1 MKKGIT
7 TFCTTLLALFVA
19 VEASAQQTV
28 PQPAPGALR
37 RSSLLNRTGGTR
49 LGGLDSS
56 ARPGAARTANRPG
69 AFGGT
74 TGRSASLGGTG
85 DAGAA
90 GGVGAAGVGTGAV
103 GGTSETGDT
112 ESGDPKEAPALNWD
126 ATPVDIVFQTYGEQV
141 GKTILKDPGVPNAT
155 ITLKSREGQKLTK
168 EEYLEAIEVVLEM
181 NGIHLE
187 PYGEKFI
194 RALPRG
200 KARKEGIP
208 LYMDIAD
215 VPEEAKDGKVISVM
229 FSFKNITFDEAQKAL
244 DNLKSD
250 MGVLNALERTNSILI
265 TDTWQN
271 IKRMDEVAKML
282 DISSPVLE
290 QVFVYQVENAAA
302 SDIKQVLDYIV
313 QESMKEQ
320 EKNGKGI
327 QNHNTSQGPS
337 SNLLRPTS
345 LGGSRLLGGPNRPG
359 QPEPPKPVASTVTAM
374 SDADRGVIRG
384 KVLIQSDER
393 SNKLIIITSKA
404 NYDFFEKIIK
414 QLDVET
420 TPDTAVKVYRLK
432 YAEAEEVADMI
443 NDLIGNAPSSKS
455 SSKGNQNA
463 AARGQGG
470 TTRVSA
476 PTPAA
481 AARKSVNQRTGE
493 AKPGELS
500 KENTTVLADKRING
514 LVVMTNK
521 ELVPVIE
528 NIIEAMDVKLSQ
540 VLIET
545 VIIEVTLGDDLQTG
559 VDWVQR
565 GRQRNMRTEA
575 LTDSLGRTLYYPY
588 KVDSV
593 AADGTKIYSS
603 SIIDYSGTPVLSG
616 TEGASTVVAQTLN
629 KVLLRDGFVNNN
641 NYGLGGGGG
650 STAAS
655 ALLNTVMNVSSN
667 ATAAYFGGATPIGSG
682 INYILK
688 SDKLNLAAIIQASKT
703 DNRAKYIASPIVMT
717 VDNKEATIEATESR
731 KFYSGSTSTSSYG
744 SNPTVTYNYS
754 DKDIGIKIKVTP
766 KINPNGTVMLEI
778 EEEYSQLGAGQSVLV
793 SGANGSAGKENIDT
807 ALTRKMSADI
817 LLENMQTV
825 VLGGLTETFT
835 QEEETGIPILKDIP
849 WVGKWLFGTVSQSET
864 RKELLVF
871 MTPYVLDDGDAA
883 QAEALRRK
891 KALSDTRPWEDHGW
905 SASPLADP
913 VSKKEQMRRLK
924 DEWRK
929 QDEERKTK
937 LAIEDEK
944 VKRAKALEGM
954 SKEERE
960 HWLEMHKD
968 DLDKED
974 RDDEVKQLKEK
985 MKSKD
990 EETQEELKKLAAQI
1004 REKKLKEAEKE
1015 IKEAD
1020 ESAKADNEYQKLK
1033 TEKELKKAEKE
1044 LEKEPEVIPAPP
1056 PPDHA
1061 APKEPAKDKA

>member
-1 MKKGIT
+1 MKKKILAFCVAAVAFFAADDATAQGI
-7 TFCTTLLALFVA
+7 
-19 VEASAQQTV
+19 
-28 PQPAPGALR
+28 LR
-37 RSSLLNRTGGTR
+37 RPQSL
-49 LGGLDSS
+49 
-56 ARPGAARTANRPG
+56 P
-69 AFGGT
+69 
-74 TGRSASLGGTG
+74 GRSVPAGAT
-85 DAGAA
+85 AGAA
-90 GGVGAAGVGTGAV
+90 
-103 GGTSETGDT
+103 TSAPSDDT
-112 ESGDPKEAPALNWD
+112 ASDTDPKEAPALNWD

-141 GKTILKDPGVPNAT
+141 GKTILRDPAVPNAT

-194 RALPRG
+194 RAVPRG

-208 LYMDIAD
+208 LYMDITD
-215 VPEEAKDGKVISVM
+215 VPEDAKDGRVISVM
-229 FSFKNITFDEAQKAL
+229 ISFKSIATDEAQKAL
-244 DNLKSD
+244 ENFKSD
-250 MGVLNALERTNSILI
+250 TGILNVFERTNSILA

-271 IKRMDEVAKML
+271 IKRMDEIARAM

-290 QVFVYQVENAAA
+290 QVFVYQVENASAN
-302 SDIKQVLDYIV
+302 DIKTALEQIV
-313 QESMKEQ
+313 QESQKEQ
-320 EKNGKGI
+320 EKNGKAV
-327 QNHNTSQGPS
+327 QNS
-337 SNLLRPTS
+337 SGANSGMINRP
-345 LGGSRLLGGPNRPG
+345 LGGTRLLGPNRN
-359 QPEPPKPVASTVTAM
+359 QPEQPKPLESTVTSM
-374 SDADRGVIRG
+374 SDADRGMIRG
-384 KVLIQSDER
+384 KVLILADER
-393 SNKLIIITSKA
+393 SNKLVIITSKS
-404 NYDFFEKIIK
+404 NYDFFEKVIK

-420 TPDTAVKVYRLK
+420 TPDTVVKVYRLK

-455 SSKGNQNA
+455 NSKNNQNA

-470 TTRVSA
+470 TTRVSS
-476 PTPAA
+476 PTGATAA
-481 AARKSVNQRTGE
+481 NTARKSANQRTGE

-521 ELVPVIE
+521 ELVPVVE
-528 NIIEAMDVKLSQ
+528 SIIEAMDVKLSQ

-559 VDWVQR
+559 VDWVLR
-565 GRQRNMRTEA
+565 GRQRGSTQVQRQN
-575 LTDSLGRTLYYPY
+575 SLGQPLYYMTRTVTGTDGASSTSVLPDIVPQGYSRTY
-588 KVDSV
+588 KSS
-593 AADGTKIYSS
+593 DGTVTYT
-603 SIIDYSGTPVLSG
+603 DT
-616 TEGASTVVAQTLN
+616 ASTHGVFDTVTSI
-629 KVLLRDGFVNNN
+629 VRDNFVNNGN
-641 NYGLGGGGG
+641 FGLGGGGG
-650 STAAS
+650 QSAAN
-655 ALLNTVMNVSSN
+655 ALLTTVAGVATNV
-667 ATAAYFGGATPIGSG
+667 TDAYFGGATPIGGG

-688 SDKLNLAAIIQASKT
+688 SDKLNLAAVIQASKT
-703 DNRAKYIASPIVMT
+703 DTRAKYIASPIVMT

-744 SNPTVTYNYS
+744 SNPTVTYNYT

-778 EEEYSQLGAGQSVLV
+778 EEEYSQLGAGQTVLT
-793 SGANGSAGKENIDT
+793 SGANGSAKPEAIDT

-817 LLENMQTV
+817 LLENMQSV

-835 QEEETGIPILKDIP
+835 KEEESGIPILKDIP
-849 WVGKWLFGTVSQSET
+849 WIGKWLFGSVSQSES

-871 MTPYVLDDGDAA
+871 MTPYVLDEGDMA

-891 KALSDTRPWEDHGW
+891 KALSDTRPWDDHGW

-924 DEWRK
+924 DEWKK

-944 VKRAKALEGM
+944 VKRAKALEQM
-954 SKEERE
+954 SKEERN

-968 DLDKED
+968 ELDGAD
-974 RDDEVKQLKEK
+974 RDEEAKELKEK

-990 EETQEELKKLAAQI
+990 DETQEELSKLAADI
-1004 REKKLKEAEKE
+1004 RERKLKESEAK

-1020 ESAKADNEYQKLK
+1020 DAAQAESENAKL
-1033 TEKELKKAEKE
+1033 KAEKAA
-1044 LEKEPEVIPAPP
+1044 KEET
-1056 PPDHA
+1056 
-1061 APKEPAKDKA
+1061 KEAVEAK

>member
-1 MKKGIT
+1 MKKKIFAFCIATVAFVIAFDAPAQAPIRRLSPGGRSLAT
-7 TFCTTLLALFVA
+7 TPTAA
-19 VEASAQQTV
+19 AQ
-28 PQPAPGALR
+28 P
-37 RSSLLNRTGGTR
+37 
-49 LGGLDSS
+49 SS
-56 ARPGAARTANRPG
+56 A
-69 AFGGT
+69 
-74 TGRSASLGGTG
+74 
-85 DAGAA
+85 AGAA
-90 GGVGAAGVGTGAV
+90 DAPT
-103 GGTSETGDT
+103 
-112 ESGDPKEAPALNWD
+112 DPKEAPALNWD

-141 GKTILKDPGVPNAT
+141 GKTILKDPAVPNAT

-194 RALPRG
+194 RAVPRG

-215 VPEEAKDGKVISVM
+215 VPAEAKDGRVISVM
-229 FSFKNITFDEAQKAL
+229 ISFKSVATDEAQKAL
-244 DNLKSD
+244 ENFKSD
-250 MGVLNALERTNSILI
+250 TGILNVFERTNSILV

-271 IKRMDEVAKML
+271 IKRMEEIAKSI

-290 QVFVYQVENAAA
+290 QVFVYQVENASAN
-302 SDIKQVLDYIV
+302 DIKTALEQIV
-313 QESMKEQ
+313 QESQKEQ
-320 EKNGKGI
+320 EKNGKAV
-327 QNHNTSQGPS
+327 QNNAAQ
-337 SNLLRPTS
+337 SNYVRPTS
-345 LGGSRLLGGPNRPG
+345 LGGPRLLNRPN
-359 QPEPPKPVASTVTAM
+359 QPEQPKPLESTVTSM
-374 SDADRGVIRG
+374 SDADRGMIRG
-384 KVLIQSDER
+384 KVLILADER
-393 SNKLIIITSKA
+393 SNKLVIITSKS
-404 NYDFFEKIIK
+404 NYDFFEKVIK

-420 TPDTAVKVYRLK
+420 TPDTVVKVYRLK

-455 SSKGNQNA
+455 SSKNNQNA

-470 TTRVSA
+470 TTRVSS
-476 PTPAA
+476 PTGAQPAA
-481 AARKSVNQRTGE
+481 MAARKSANQRTGE

-521 ELVPVIE
+521 ELVPVVE
-528 NIIEAMDVKLSQ
+528 SIIEAMDVKLSQ

-545 VIIEVTLGDDLQTG
+545 VIIEVTLGDELQTG
-559 VDWVQR
+559 VDWVMR
-565 GRQRNMRTEA
+565 GRQRSTSQVQRKNA
-575 LTDSLGRTLYYPY
+575 LGQPLYY
-588 KVDSV
+588 KQRTAKSGDSSTATSILADV
-593 AADGTKIYSS
+593 VPEGFSRTYSSADGTVTY
-603 SIIDYSGTPVLSG
+603 
-616 TEGASTVVAQTLN
+616 TEEASKYGVFDSVTSLV
-629 KVLLRDGFVNNN
+629 RDGFVNNGN
-641 NYGLGGGGG
+641 FGLGGGGG

-655 ALLNTVMNVSSN
+655 ALLSTVMNVSTN

-703 DNRAKYIASPIVMT
+703 DNHAKYIASPIVMT

-731 KFYSGSTSTSSYG
+731 KFYSGSTSTSGYG
-744 SNPTVTYNYS
+744 SSNPTVTYNYS

-778 EEEYSQLGAGQSVLV
+778 EEEYSQLGAGQTVLV
-793 SGANGSAGKENIDT
+793 SGSNGGTGKENIDT

-849 WVGKWLFGTVSQSET
+849 WIGKWLFGTVSQTEN

-871 MTPYVLDDGDAA
+871 MTPYVLEEGEAA

-891 KALSDTRPWEDHGW
+891 KALSDTRPWDDHGW

-913 VSKKEQMRRLK
+913 VSKQEQMRKLK
-924 DEWRK
+924 DEWKK
-929 QDEERKTK
+929 QDEERKAK

-944 VKRAKALEGM
+944 VKRAKALEQM
-954 SKEERE
+954 SKEERN

-968 DLDKED
+968 ELDSADRNEEAKE
-974 RDDEVKQLKEK
+974 LKEK

-990 EETQEELKKLAAQI
+990 DETQEELRKLAADI
-1004 REKKLKEAEKE
+1004 RERKLKESEAK

-1020 ESAKADNEYQKLK
+1020 EAAQTDNEYKKLQDAK
-1033 TEKELKKAEKE
+1033 KEAD
-1044 LEKEPEVIPAPP
+1044 EPEKAPP
-1056 PPDHA
+1056 Q
-1061 APKEPAKDKA
+1061 EPVADEVK